1 MKKLIGIFFKGESGL
16 RSAGGLVVGG
26 VSMIAAA
33 TSSLFNKPLS
43 NWTLILLLAIV
54 VSLLVFILMLSSFI
68 CWKCRRRK
76 IESKQFKQNTLRRT
90 EQEKLLNTDTLNGR
104 KLLQQNIHHEDI
116 YGNPRYLD
124 HLDSNHHQ
132 LSNDSSATL
141 ISNNKN
147 SIRMAYPNPNVINSN
162 MNHQLLHHDI
172 YANHS
177 LLTTTSTTTGSYL
190 ANGQHHAGIAID
202 TTQTTPRLHMLNQ
215 QQGHNS
221 KHQNT
226 QFHSTKRIL

>member
-1 MKKLIGIFFKGESGL
+1 M

-43 NWTLILLLAIV
+43 NWTLLLLLAIV
-54 VSLLVFILMLSSFI
+54 VSLLLFILMLSSFI

-76 IESKQFKQNTLRRT
+76 IESKQYEQHTLRRK
-90 EQEKLLNTDTLNGR
+90 EQEKLLNNDTLNGR
-104 KLLQQNIHHEDI
+104 KLLQQNVNNEEI
-116 YGNPRYLD
+116 YGNAKYLD
-124 HLDSNHHQ
+124 HMDNHHQ

-162 MNHQLLHHDI
+162 MSHGGHQANDI

-190 ANGQHHAGIAID
+190 ANGQHHPGIAID
-202 TTQTTPRLHMLNQ
+202 TSHNTPRMHMISQ
-215 QQGHNS
+215 QQALNGTFQLIIFN
-221 KHQNT
+221 
-226 QFHSTKRIL
+226 FL